1 MLKNIMD
8 NINTAKEL
16 ADKLNNLELKSVI
29 VDLKEQILE
38 LREENVS
45 LKTKLQ
51 EKEKYDMHFKHNVYW
66 NPDENDG
73 PYCSKCWDHDKKA
86 VRLLKQNKDYY
97 CPVCKEFVKNET
109 VSTPKVFVGGCLD

>member
-51 EKEKYDMHFKHNVYW
+51 EKEDNKIEVDSEYDIYW
-66 NPDENDG
+66 ITKKDGTKEG
-73 PYCSKCWDHDKKA
+73 PYCHLCYDSEKKLI
-86 VRLLKQNKDYY
+86 RLEHCETSYLLDKQNYY
-97 CPVCKEFVKNET
+97 CRHCKQSFYEKD
-109 VSTPKVFVGGCLD
+109 K